1 MNGSGW
7 RKASA
12 SNSQGACVELK
23 WRKADASNP
32 SGSCVELAWHN
43 ASACG
48 VNGECVEV
56 SRQPAET
63 GTGYV
68 VAMRD
73 SKNPD
78 GPVLEFTQAEI
89 AAFLDGAKKGE
100 FDDFAQDVPLT
111 AAPWEPADALERL
124 VTGGW
129 SSGSCLPEEQ

>member
-89 AAFLDGAKKGE
+89 AAREATETFVPPGPGGLFGELLRTQADGG
-100 FDDFAQDVPLT
+100 P
-111 AAPWEPADALERL
+111 
-124 VTGGW
+124 
-129 SSGSCLPEEQ
+129 GSP